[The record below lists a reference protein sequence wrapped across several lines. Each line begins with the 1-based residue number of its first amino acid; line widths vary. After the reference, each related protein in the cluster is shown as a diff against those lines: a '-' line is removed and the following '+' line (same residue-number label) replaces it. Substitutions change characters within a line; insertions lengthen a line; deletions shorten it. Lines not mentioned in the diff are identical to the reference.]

1 MGCTLIIMFAI
12 LVKNLFF
19 SSLLIYFHMKYSAN
33 CTVDVANKN
42 NATYLSF
49 GLFLYNNNPVTT
61 KPP

>member
-1 MGCTLIIMFAI
+1 MYSNYYVRYSGEKPIF
-12 LVKNLFF
+12 
-19 SSLLIYFHMKYSAN
+19 SLLFIFFHMKYSAN